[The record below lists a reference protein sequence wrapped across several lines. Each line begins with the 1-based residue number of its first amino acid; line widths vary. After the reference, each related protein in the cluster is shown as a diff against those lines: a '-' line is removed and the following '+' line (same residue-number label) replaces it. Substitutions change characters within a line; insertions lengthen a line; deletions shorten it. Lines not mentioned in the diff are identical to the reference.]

1 MLQWPNDN
9 SLELMA
15 PVAVTS
21 ESKVAMLGLD
31 VDIQWKQGAQGEG
44 MVIQMPQVPVSQLPS
59 DWAWVL
65 KLTNVK

>member
-15 PVAVTS
+15 PVADTS

-31 VDIQWKQGAQGEG
+31 VDIEWKQGAQGKG
-44 MVIQMPQVPVSQLPS
+44 MVIRMPQVSVCQLPS
-59 DWAWVL
+59 GWAWVL